1 MLLGIRDSECLEVK
15 PVLPSSM
22 SIPEPKSNCVREK
35 KGGKVMNFP
44 SCGFSSEIYFQV
56 TKLRKR
62 KVIKQKE
69 NPTSEDWMKPSL
81 YENITDNYK

>member
-1 MLLGIRDSECLEVK
+1 MLLGIRDSDCLEVK

-44 SCGFSSEIYFQV
+44 SCVFSSEIYF
-56 TKLRKR
+56 
-62 KVIKQKE
+62 
-69 NPTSEDWMKPSL
+69 
-81 YENITDNYK
+81 